1 MPFRPWLRFISTSSM
16 RLALSRITWANS
28 PHFGSWSAV
37 ILNLAWSSAI
47 RPSTRSAWLAFLS
60 AVALAAT
67 WRCGWLWVVPWA
79 WLGVARINAPR
90 AARAAMTRAGWARAV
105 GMGADPCG
113 GCGPRD
119 AAPMAGHLAK
129 NEWDR
134 GRVA

>member
-16 RLALSRITWANS
+16 RLALSRITWANAL
-28 PHFGSWSAV
+28 HFGSCSAV

-60 AVALAAT
+60 GVALAAV

-90 AARAAMTRAGWARAV
+90 GARGGMGRTGGARAV
-105 GMGADPCG
+105 GMGAILAVVANVEL
-113 GCGPRD
+113 PRR
-119 AAPMAGHLAK
+119 
-129 NEWDR
+129 WR
-134 GRVA
+134 GIC